1 MKYPKL
7 VIATDGRHTGAL
19 LDGVFIGSG
28 IRRLD
33 FSTENEDGKMKG
45 SIRILDLDIDS
56 VTLDRGTA
64 EFEDFIGKLADKG

>member
-7 VIATDGRHTGAL
+7 VIATDGRRTGAL

-56 VTLDRGTA
+56 VTLDQGTA
-64 EFEDFIGKLADKG
+64 EFEDFIGKFADKG